1 MPVAATLLDGSW
13 DRIKGVATNSTLRD
27 PDGIGHR
34 FTDKTL
40 QELKIGRG
48 GFLLPTDEDRFKRM
62 LERHGKAFAF
72 SPGEIGCV
80 DPTIVEP
87 MIIFTVPHE
96 PWSLKPIQVPMS
108 RRYARACATRAGPPG
123 SWT

>member
-40 QELKIGRG
+40 HELKIGQG
-48 GFLLPTDEDRFKRM
+48 GFLLPTDEDRFRRM

-72 SPGEIGCV
+72 SPG
-80 DPTIVEP
+80 
-87 MIIFTVPHE
+87 
-96 PWSLKPIQVPMS
+96 
-108 RRYARACATRAGPPG
+108 
-123 SWT
+123 